1 MDNDKMIDDIVAMLD
16 AGVAKGQGHINVK
29 VEDKNA
35 TEKEIV
41 NGTCFYLHFII
52 RMWKGNRTKYFK
64 KIKRKSGRYAS
75 ISSNRRFVYL

>member
-1 MDNDKMIDDIVAMLD
+1 MNDYKMIDDIVAMLD

-41 NGTCFYLHFII
+41 NGTADCSMNSMACAVPTMILDDDDEFEL
-52 RMWKGNRTKYFK
+52 
-64 KIKRKSGRYAS
+64 
-75 ISSNRRFVYL
+75 

>member
-35 TEKEIV
+35 TKKEIV
-41 NGTCFYLHFII
+41 NGTADRSMNSMACAVPTMILDDDDEFEL
-52 RMWKGNRTKYFK
+52 
-64 KIKRKSGRYAS
+64 
-75 ISSNRRFVYL
+75 

>member
-1 MDNDKMIDDIVAMLD
+1 MNDDKMIDDIVAMLD

-41 NGTCFYLHFII
+41 NEFNGLCCANNDF
-52 RMWKGNRTKYFK
+52 G
-64 KIKRKSGRYAS
+64 
-75 ISSNRRFVYL
+75 